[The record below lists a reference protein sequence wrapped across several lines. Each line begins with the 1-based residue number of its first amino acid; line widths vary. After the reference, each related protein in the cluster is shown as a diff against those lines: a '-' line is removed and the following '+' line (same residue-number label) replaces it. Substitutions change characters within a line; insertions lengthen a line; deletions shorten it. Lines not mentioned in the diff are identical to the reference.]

1 MTTYAGPWTQK
12 STIVRFFEQ
21 SVPGDLTPTWNRRRR
36 RGRSIAPKIRTMQP
50 DDTPLIEAMAPD
62 VSERSLAQRFFVG
75 TPTIPR
81 GLIRQLRTVDHDLHE
96 AVIALVNGR
105 AIGLAQYVRQ
115 PNSQVA
121 ELAVLVADVW
131 QGNGIGGRLITRLA
145 ELAASRG
152 ITGFE
157 ASVLPDNDAAHKALA
172 RLWPAAPSTES
183 DDSVD
188 YVLPLVS
195 GVVSRAS

>member
-1 MTTYAGPWTQK
+1 MTTYADPSAHK

-21 SVPGDLTPTWNRRRR
+21 NVLADLTPAWNRRRR
-36 RGRSIAPKIRTMQP
+36 RERSTAPKIRTMRP

-62 VSERSLAQRFFVG
+62 LSERSLTQRFFVG

-96 AVIALVNGR
+96 AVIALLNGR

-115 PNSQVA
+115 PNSRVA
-121 ELAVLVADVW
+121 ELAVLVVDVW
-131 QGNGIGGRLITRLA
+131 QGNGIGRQLVTHLA

-157 ASVLPDNDAAHKALA
+157 ASVLPDNDAAHKAVA
-172 RLWPAAPSTES
+172 RLSPAAPSTQSE
-183 DDSVD
+183 DSVD

-195 GVVSRAS
+195 GVVSHAS